1 MGRLGLRLVHYW
13 GTGLLGGR
21 QVGVGQY
28 FLWDI
33 VHILQGRPVH
43 KLQKVELVHMSL
55 VDMADQLAEDVPLK
69 KIKTENNIV
78 YSAIGHLFSIS
89 RMPQIS
95 KSV

>member
-1 MGRLGLRLVHYW
+1 MGE
-13 GTGLLGGR
+13 
-21 QVGVGQY
+21 GQY

-55 VDMADQLAEDVPLK
+55 VDMADQLVEDVPLK
-69 KIKTENNIV
+69 KKNKTENSIV
-78 YSAIGHLFSIS
+78 CSAIGQLFSIS

-95 KSV
+95 KLV